1 MDRPWDQGVS
11 AYGYRTDRSVFL
23 EKGVSFATVS
33 AFFDWPI
40 LRMIPI
46 IGWEISAFHLI
57 LLSPDLLNA
66 VGTVLYILT
75 TILFVILAYRM
86 RVMEIIMRTRQNLQI
101 PMQK

>member
-1 MDRPWDQGVS
+1 
-11 AYGYRTDRSVFL
+11 
-23 EKGVSFATVS
+23 SFAAVS

-66 VGTVLYILT
+66 AGMVLYLLT
-75 TILFVILAYRM
+75 TILLVILAYRM
-86 RVMEIIMRTRQNLQI
+86 PCNGDYYEDAAKFADTYAEMIKR
-101 PMQK
+101 K

>member
-1 MDRPWDQGVS
+1 MDRPWIK
-11 AYGYRTDRSVFL
+11 VFL
-23 EKGVSFATVS
+23 LMVTGLIVLYFWKKGVSFAAVS

-66 VGTVLYILT
+66 AGMVLYLLT
-75 TILFVILAYRM
+75 TILLVILHTGC